1 MDYNKLVHFNKTY
14 KELSDE
20 YKNQLNELLSNS
32 FNLDEIELHDF
43 SIIMGYTLDDKII
56 CTMSLLKH
64 DDLKKILSEKDNED
78 MKGYSKKGDGGLFIY
93 NIITDKNYRRL
104 NLGERLLRHLIDNC
118 DNDIK
123 YLHCQVERSNE
134 PSFNLFF
141 KCRFQIED
149 DMIDSNKNIIS
160 VMARYIDL
168 GYK

>member
-1 MDYNKLVHFNKTY
+1 MNYNKLVHFNKTY
-14 KELSDE
+14 KELSDDH
-20 YKNQLNELLSNS
+20 KNQLNELLSKP
-32 FNLDEIELHDF
+32 FNLDKIELHDF

-56 CTMSLLKH
+56 CTMSLLKYG
-64 DDLKKILSEKDNED
+64 DLKKILTEKGNEN

-104 NLGERLLRHLIDNC
+104 NLGERLIRNLIEKC
-118 DNDIK
+118 DNDVK

-149 DMIDSNKNIIS
+149 DMVDSNKNIIS